1 MANRKNPFPW
11 AKHPHLKKSIACY
24 IARYVKSK
32 GVYSR
37 QVLCSRHRHT
47 IAKGFME
54 FARQHH
60 GEVYRCPHFTLSKL
74 TQHIAW
80 ALTPQPNNYKHA
92 SIFYKLEYRILL
104 QLEGV
109 ELAK

>member
-24 IARYVKSK
+24 IARYVRSK

-37 QVLCSRHRHT
+37 RLLQSQHLGAISE
-47 IAKGFME
+47 GFME
-54 FARQHH
+54 FASRHH
-60 GEVYRCPHFTLSKL
+60 GEIYRHPNFRLSKL
-74 TQHIAW
+74 RQHIAW
-80 ALTPQPNNYKHA
+80 ALTPQPNNYKHS

-109 ELAK
+109 ELTK